1 MSYPRGLTLHAA
13 CTGSLR
19 YGRTTSHLP
28 APPHAPT
35 ADTLSDIFG
44 TQRNSGKLSTVA
56 LGMVGALPPVP
67 VVPPAAPGPLVP
79 PAPPAPAAVPPPRRS
94 LEAGGARWAGVRWEG
109 VRSWY
114 EDVLGWPTVPG
125 VPPRLRVGVR
135 FDVLDVPAE
144 AGRAALERLGPTGP
158 VAVRGERM
166 LLLVAA
172 GGAEEVPGLL
182 EWLEWG
188 SLPLGLTAVGTGA
201 LMDAPL
207 APATGPGSGR
217 DGPRGAAFWLRTPE
231 PGCEVEASLPTL
243 SVLGGTGGA
252 PDLARLVGTLATQ
265 CHRVRLGAGR
275 GR

>member
-1 MSYPRGLTLHAA
+1 
-13 CTGSLR
+13 
-19 YGRTTSHLP
+19 
-28 APPHAPT
+28 
-35 ADTLSDIFG
+35 
-44 TQRNSGKLSTVA
+44 
-56 LGMVGALPPVP
+56 MVGALPPVP

-94 LEAGGARWAGVRWEG
+94 LETGGARWAGVRWEG

-243 SVLGGTGGA
+243 SVLGGTGSA

>member
-1 MSYPRGLTLHAA
+1 
-13 CTGSLR
+13 
-19 YGRTTSHLP
+19 
-28 APPHAPT
+28 
-35 ADTLSDIFG
+35 
-44 TQRNSGKLSTVA
+44 
-56 LGMVGALPPVP
+56 MVGALPPVP
-67 VVPPAAPGPLVP
+67 VVPPAANGPLVP
-79 PAPPAPAAVPPPRRS
+79 PVPPASTAAVPPPRRS
-94 LEAGGARWAGVRWEG
+94 LEAGAARWEG

-188 SLPLGLTAVGTGA
+188 SLPLDLTAVGTGG

-207 APATGPGSGR
+207 APATGPGPGP
-217 DGPRGAAFWLRTPE
+217 DGPRGAACWLRPPE
-231 PGCEVEASLPTL
+231 PGCEAETSLPAL
-243 SVLGGTGGA
+243 SVLGGTGTA
-252 PDLARLVGTLATQ
+252 PDLARLVRTLATQ
-265 CHRVRLGAGR
+265 CHRVRLRAGR

>member
-1 MSYPRGLTLHAA
+1 
-13 CTGSLR
+13 
-19 YGRTTSHLP
+19 
-28 APPHAPT
+28 
-35 ADTLSDIFG
+35 
-44 TQRNSGKLSTVA
+44 
-56 LGMVGALPPVP
+56 MVGALPPVP
-67 VVPPAAPGPLVP
+67 LVPPAAPGPPVP
-79 PAPPAPAAVPPPRRS
+79 PVPPAPAAVPPPRRS
-94 LEAGGARWAGVRWEG
+94 LEAGGAEREGVRWEG

-158 VAVRGERM
+158 VAVRGERL

-188 SLPLGLTAVGTGA
+188 SLPLDLAAVGTGA

-217 DGPRGAAFWLRTPE
+217 DGPRGAAFWLRPPE
-231 PGCEVEASLPTL
+231 PGCEVETSLPTL

-252 PDLARLVGTLATQ
+252 PDLARLVRTLATQ
-265 CHRVRLGAGR
+265 CHRVRLGTGCGR
-275 GR
+275 